1 MTGLWLK
8 GLLARRSGRLLGAM
22 AGVALTVALLAAI
35 GAFIVSA
42 SASMTQHAIAGVPV
56 DWQIQLVPGTDP
68 QTVRQALGK
77 AIQYTALQRVGYGD
91 AAGFTARTG
100 STVQTTGPGKV
111 LGLEQDY
118 RTAFPDQIRLL
129 IGSWEGVLAAQQTAA
144 NLHVTVGDTVTVK
157 RVGLPPIDV
166 PIAGVVDL
174 PNADSMF
181 QAVGVPAGAAP
192 QAPPDNV
199 LLMQMA
205 QWHGLFDPQAKVRP
219 DLVRIQLHV
228 SLAHDWLPQD
238 PSTAYVRVQQAA
250 RNLEARIAGSGI
262 VADNLAA
269 RLGGAREDALYAKVL
284 FLFLGIPGAILAMLL
299 TVAVAA
305 AGRERRRREQA
316 LLRARGASSAQILQ
330 LAGVEAVVVG
340 LGGVLPG
347 IGLAFAASLAL
358 AGIGIVSGSRV
369 LWLTGAALAGMLLA
383 AGAILV
389 PAWSE
394 ARRSTVVAARAVVGH
409 GQTPLW
415 QRLYVDLIVLAISA
429 AVFWR
434 TASSGYQVV
443 LAPEGVANTSVDY
456 QAFIAP
462 VFLWIGMGL
471 LTMRLWNTGLER
483 GYRTLGKMLRPLAR
497 DLSAIVAAS
506 LSRERRRLTR
516 GVAFVALAFS
526 FAISTAVFNTTY
538 NAQSRVDAELTN
550 GADVTVTG
558 TTAAPAGSKLAQL
571 RALPGVAAAQPMQHR
586 FAYVGTDLQDLY
598 GIDPAHIGSATRM
611 SDAYFASGNARS
623 TLAAL
628 GNQQDGVL
636 VSAETVQ
643 DFQLQLGDQL
653 NLRLQNAA
661 DHQYQTV
668 PFHFVGVVREF
679 PTAPKDSFLVANASY
694 VAKQTGTDAAE
705 VVLLRTSG
713 NRAEVAG
720 RARTV
725 AASLPGAKVSDIGS
739 SARIIS
745 SSLTAVDLH
754 GLTRLELGF
763 AVLMVAGAAGLILG
777 LGLAERRRTFAILS
791 ALGAKDRQLAAFL
804 WSEGALILVSG
815 VLVGLVTGFGLAEM
829 LVKALTGVFDPPPEF
844 LSVPWIYLIGLLA
857 AAAIS
862 AGLAVIG
869 AQRAAHKPVVEAL
882 RDL

>member
-1 MTGLWLK
+1 MIRLWCK
-8 GLLARRSGRLLGAM
+8 GLLVGRSGRLLGAM

-35 GAFIVSA
+35 GAFIISA
-42 SASMTQHAIAGVPV
+42 SASMTERAIAGVPV

-68 QTVRQALGK
+68 QAVQQALAK
-77 AIQYTALQRVGYGD
+77 ATRSTALQRVGYAD

-100 STVQTTGPGKV
+100 NTVQTTGPGKV
-111 LGLEQDY
+111 LGLGRDY
-118 RTAFPDQIRLL
+118 RTTFPGQIRLL
-129 IGSWEGVLAAQQTAA
+129 IGSLEGVLAAQQTAA
-144 NLHVTVGDTVTVK
+144 NLHVTVGDTVTVE
-157 RVGLPPIDV
+157 RVGLPSVDV

-192 QAPPDNV
+192 QAPPDNL
-199 LLMQMA
+199 LLMPMA
-205 QWHGLFDPQAKVRP
+205 EWHSLFDPQAKVRT
-219 DLVRIQLHV
+219 DSVRMQLHV
-228 SLAHDWLPQD
+228 NLAHDWLPPD
-238 PSTAYVRVQQAA
+238 PSAAYVRVQEAA

-269 RLGGAREDALYAKVL
+269 RLGGVREDALYARVL
-284 FLFLGIPGAILAMLL
+284 FLFLGIPGAILAALL

-305 AGRERRRREQA
+305 AGRDRRRREQA
-316 LLRARGASSAQILQ
+316 VLRARGASSAQILQ
-330 LAGVEAVVVG
+330 LAGVEALVVG
-340 LGGVLPG
+340 LAGVLPG
-347 IGLAFAASLAL
+347 ILL
-358 AGIGIVSGSRV
+358 AGVASVALLGAGLLSGASV
-369 LWLTGAALAGMLLA
+369 LWLAGTALSGMLLA

-394 ARRSTVVAARAVVGH
+394 ARRSTVVASRAIVGH
-409 GQTPLW
+409 TDTPLW
-415 QRLYVDLIVLAISA
+415 RRFHLDLIFLAIAA
-429 AVFWR
+429 AVFGR

-443 LAPEGVANTSVDY
+443 LAPEGVASTAVDY
-456 QAFIAP
+456 QAFVAP
-462 VFLWIGMGL
+462 LFLWIGMGL
-471 LTMRLWNTGLER
+471 LTLRLWNTGLER
-483 GYRTLGKMLRPLAR
+483 GRNTLGEMLRPLAHE
-497 DLSAIVAAS
+497 LSRIVAAS
-506 LSRERRRLTR
+506 LSRERWRVTR
-516 GVAFVALAFS
+516 GVVFVALAFS
-526 FAISTAVFNTTY
+526 FATSTAVFNTTY

-558 TTAAPAGSKLAQL
+558 TTAAPAGSRLTEL

-611 SDAYFASGNARS
+611 SDAYFESGDAQA

-628 GNQQDGVL
+628 GSRQDGVL
-636 VSAETVQ
+636 VSAETVR
-643 DFQLQLGDQL
+643 DFQLQVGDQI

-661 DHQYQTV
+661 DHQYHTIS
-668 PFHFVGVVREF
+668 FHFVGVVREF
-679 PTAPKDSFLVANASY
+679 PTAPKDSFLVANAGY
-694 VAKQTGTDAAE
+694 VGKQTETGAAE

-713 NRAEVAG
+713 NPADVAG

-725 AASLPGAKVSDIGS
+725 VASLPGATVTDIGGT
-739 SARIIS
+739 ARIIS

-763 AVLMVAGAAGLILG
+763 AVLMVAGAAGLVQA

-791 ALGAKDRQLAAFL
+791 ALGAKDRQLGAFL
-804 WSEGALILVSG
+804 WSEGALVLVSG
-815 VLVGLVTGFGLAEM
+815 VLVGLLTGFGLAEM
-829 LVKALTGVFDPPPEF
+829 LVKALTGVFDPPPQF
-844 LSVPWIYLIGLLA
+844 LSVPWLYLIGLIA
-857 AAAIS
+857 AATIS

-869 AQRAAHKPVVEAL
+869 AQRAAHEPVVEAL